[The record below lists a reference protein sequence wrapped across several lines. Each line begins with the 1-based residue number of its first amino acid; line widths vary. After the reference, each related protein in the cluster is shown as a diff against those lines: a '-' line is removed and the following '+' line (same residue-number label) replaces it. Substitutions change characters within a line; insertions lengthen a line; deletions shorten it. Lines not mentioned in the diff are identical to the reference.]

1 MNPNLQDSTYSSF
14 GGWTA
19 YYNILSIYNITAI
32 GLRKVIGLDRPF
44 IWPIS
49 MILLLLGV
57 VILCF
62 CTSVFEE
69 KCYYIVE
76 VGSQQ
81 EKF

>member
-19 YYNILSIYNITAI
+19 YYNILFFTAI
-32 GLRKVIGLDRPF
+32 GPRKVIGLDRPF